1 MPSKIKIAKEDIL
14 NAAFDIVRKEGLDHA
29 NVREIAKKLNCSV
42 QLIYYQFQ
50 NVEELKLELMKKIQ
64 NYFYEFLT
72 NHIND
77 RIPAYKQTGI
87 NYIKFA
93 KTEPKLFQILFMS
106 DANLEPEN
114 LVSSDDRNYKEYEK
128 IIETCTNLDDKEIK
142 GFHIKMWIFTHGI
155 ATLVASQTCKLN
167 DEQISELL
175 TSEFQAL
182 MLAEEKNKDK

>member
-1 MPSKIKIAKEDIL
+1 
-14 NAAFDIVRKEGLDHA
+14 
-29 NVREIAKKLNCSV
+29 
-42 QLIYYQFQ
+42 
-50 NVEELKLELMKKIQ
+50 
-64 NYFYEFLT
+64 
-72 NHIND
+72 
-77 RIPAYKQTGI
+77 
-87 NYIKFA
+87 
-93 KTEPKLFQILFMS
+93 MS

>member
-42 QLIYYQFQ
+42 QPIYYQFQ

-106 DANLEPEN
+106 DANLEPEK

>member
-42 QLIYYQFQ
+42 QPIYYQFQ